1 MVRSGLVVYV
11 IVEKAVDILAV
22 QFGIKLSI
30 SETVRKI
37 AFWTRNPPGVRRR
50 QCNNH
55 DGRRGAARKFF
66 DAPVTDAAAVA
77 ALNVINDA
85 CLNGTRRDAK

>member
-1 MVRSGLVVYV
+1 M
-11 IVEKAVDILAV
+11 EKR
-22 QFGIKLSI
+22 SI
-30 SETVRKI
+30 SEPFGKSL
-37 AFWTRNPPGVRRR
+37 FGQETRPELVWGSAITATAE
-50 QCNNH
+50 
-55 DGRRGAARKFF
+55 GAAQKFF